1 MLPDLIVFDCDGV
14 LIDSE
19 GIASVVVAE
28 NLTAHGWPMTPAE
41 AEAIFI
47 GMSIQDMQ
55 PKIEAHLGRSLG
67 PSWRAELAARLVVA
81 LGAGA
86 KLIPGAREVL
96 DHLNERGIPWRV
108 ASNSSDEEMNVK
120 FARTGLTALVAGR
133 LYSAGRIIAA
143 GGRPKPAPDIYV
155 TAAREAG
162 VAPERCLVIEDS
174 VVGVTAA
181 VAAGMTVF
189 GLVHHG
195 DGGPLRAAGAAKT
208 MRHLN
213 ELSGALV

>member
-55 PKIEAHLGRSLG
+55 PKIEAHLGRSLSS
-67 PSWRAELAARLVVA
+67 SWRAELAARLVVA

-86 KLIPGAREVL
+86 KLMPGAREVL

-108 ASNSSDEEMNVK
+108 ASNSSDEEMDVK

-162 VAPERCLVIEDS
+162 VAPVRCLVIEDS

-189 GLVHHG
+189 GLVHRG

>member
-1 MLPDLIVFDCDGV
+1 MRPELVIFDCDGV

-19 GIASVVVAE
+19 GIASAVIAE
-28 NLTAHGWPMTPAE
+28 NLTAQGWPMTSAE
-41 AEAIFI
+41 AEAIFL

-55 PKIEAHLGRSLG
+55 PKIEAQLGRPLG
-67 PSWRAELAARLVVA
+67 TTWRADLARRLVTA

-86 KLIPGAREVL
+86 KLIPGAREALEHV
-96 DHLNERGIPWRV
+96 NERGIAWRV
-108 ASNSSDEEMNVK
+108 ASNSSDEEMDVK

-143 GGRPKPAPDIYV
+143 GGRPKPAPDIYI

-162 VAPERCLVIEDS
+162 VAPADCLVIEDS

-181 VAAGMTVF
+181 VSAGMTVY

-195 DGGPLRAAGAAKT
+195 DGAGLRAAGAVKT
-208 MRHLN
+208 LRHLN
-213 ELSGALV
+213 ELSGALA